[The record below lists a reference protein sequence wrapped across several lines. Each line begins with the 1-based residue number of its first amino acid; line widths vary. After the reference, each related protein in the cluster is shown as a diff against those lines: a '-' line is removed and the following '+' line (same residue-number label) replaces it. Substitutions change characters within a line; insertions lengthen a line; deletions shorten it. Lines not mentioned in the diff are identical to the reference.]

1 MKIELYPPLS
11 IHEIGQ
17 RDNQEDSIAQWDNR
31 LFVLCDGMGGHE
43 KGEVASQTVCQAIV
57 SWFEEHINPD
67 DPFTDDQLRAAIEY
81 AYSELDK
88 FDDNSPRKMG
98 TTLTL
103 LYIHKQGVTAAH
115 MGDSRIYHIRPYSPP
130 ELGGVRGG
138 LKSGLLFQ
146 SRDHSLVFDLF
157 QAGEITYDEM
167 LNYPQKNIVT
177 RAMTP
182 GEDNRMRADIIHI
195 SDIQPGD
202 YFYMCSD
209 GMLEQMSNDELLTL
223 LSSEATDEEKR
234 KRLIEATV
242 NNQDNHS
249 TWLIHIKEVIEEEG
263 DKAFENEEPTSRC
276 NALNI
281 MPVVDSDS
289 DSDVQVIIDEDD
301 VVMVSEPPTPKKKQ
315 IPFLKWIFAAI
326 LCLVVLVA
334 ACFVLLGDDKKEK
347 KQTSMP
353 AVMQTPITRK
363 VTDTIKT
370 NATDTLNH
378 DSAGNQ

>member
-1 MKIELYPPLS
+1 MRIELYPPLS
-11 IHEIGQ
+11 INEIGQ
-17 RDNQEDSIAQWDNR
+17 RSNQEDSIIQWNNR

-43 KGEVASQTVCQAIV
+43 KGEVASQTVCQSLV
-57 SWFEEHINPD
+57 TWFEEHVTPD
-67 DPFTDDQLRAAIEY
+67 APFTDEQLREAIEY
-81 AYSELDK
+81 AYQQLDQYADGNPK
-88 FDDNSPRKMG
+88 QMG

-103 LYIHKQGVTAAH
+103 LYIGRNGVTAAH
-115 MGDSRIYHIRPYSPP
+115 MGDSRIYHIRPNEKVLY
-130 ELGGVRGG
+130 
-138 LKSGLLFQ
+138 Q

-182 GEDNRMRADIIHI
+182 GEDNRMRADIVHI

-209 GMLEQMSNDELLTL
+209 GMLEQMSNEELLAL

-234 KRLIEATV
+234 KRLIEATA

-249 TWLIHIKEVIEEEG
+249 AWLIHIKEVVEEDG
-263 DKAFENEEPTSRC
+263 DEALENEEPTSRC

-289 DSDVQVIIDEDD
+289 DVQIIKDEDD
-301 VVMVSEPPTPKKKQ
+301 VVMVSEPPTTKKKQ
-315 IPFLKWIFAAI
+315 IPFLKWIIAAI

-334 ACFVLLGDDKKEK
+334 ACLVLFGDDEK
-347 KQTSMP
+347 DDEDMEKIEKMMKNPIKPSRINMKSSDTS
-353 AVMQTPITRK
+353 
-363 VTDTIKT
+363 IKDSI
-370 NATDTLNH
+370 NVNRN
-378 DSAGNQ
+378 DSARNQ